1 MPPAGANMRI
11 INPEW
16 THLSKGYQA
25 ARALEQQALKNWET
39 TWGRSVEF
47 ARAQGLKHAAAALQS
62 QIRIEK
68 RTLRIVLVLL
78 AGVLL
83 LMAVIA
89 ALIESYPQLRWFL
102 LPAGGINL
110 IQALILVLP
119 IAEKVLAI
127 AALKKI
133 QPLPEEPQTSL
144 DLTEQWWQAISSQ
157 DVLEISDSD
166 EAGQI
171 SFLRY
176 LAEHLPDD
184 YFAVRSPFLQ
194 SSLNVDV
201 LVIGPTGIWLFETR
215 HWRGRVICR
224 GGIWQREP
232 APDAPL
238 ESLTTPL
245 EQSWLAGRKII
256 EQTLSLKMARHVNF
270 GALIRGGLV
279 FTHPQVQVQVD
290 SSSKVQVG
298 TPPQWLQRIRRTSHL
313 AQFST
318 EIQLLVLDVL
328 LEYALSLYVTR
339 PLVRSAV
346 ELAKTLYGD
355 LLEQL
360 RQYILRQVRSR
371 LSENG

>member
-1 MPPAGANMRI
+1 MR
-11 INPEW
+11 
-16 THLSKGYQA
+16 S
-25 ARALEQQALKNWET
+25 ALC
-39 TWGRSVEF
+39 
-47 ARAQGLKHAAAALQS
+47 GLYS
-62 QIRIEK
+62 CC
-68 RTLRIVLVLL
+68 L

-102 LPAGGINL
+102 LPAGGIHL

-133 QPLPEEPQTSL
+133 QPPPEDPQTSL

-157 DVLEISDSD
+157 DVLESSDSD

-232 APDAPL
+232 APDALL

-298 TPPQWLQRIRRTSHL
+298 TPPQWLQRIRRTS
-313 AQFST
+313 
-318 EIQLLVLDVL
+318 
-328 LEYALSLYVTR
+328 
-339 PLVRSAV
+339 
-346 ELAKTLYGD
+346 
-355 LLEQL
+355 
-360 RQYILRQVRSR
+360 R